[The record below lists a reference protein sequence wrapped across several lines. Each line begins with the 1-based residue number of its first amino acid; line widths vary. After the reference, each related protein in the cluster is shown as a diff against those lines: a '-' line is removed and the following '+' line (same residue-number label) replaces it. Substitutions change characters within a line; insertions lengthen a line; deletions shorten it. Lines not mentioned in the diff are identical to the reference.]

1 MTPSPLDH
9 KIVDRTKI
17 RDGAVANRPIYMAL
31 AVTTDGRREIL
42 GLWAGD
48 GGEGAK
54 HWLHILTEIKNR
66 GVVDVL
72 MLVCDGLKGLPEAVE
87 TVWPRTIVQT
97 CVVHLLRNSFP
108 LCRPPGLGQ
117 DRQAPQ
123 ARLHGTG
130 RGGRSGPV
138 RGVRRGLGQKV
149 SGDRQTL
156 GERLGGVPP
165 FLRFDT
171 EIRRIVCTTNAI
183 ESVNARIRRAVKAR
197 GHFPNEQAA
206 LKCVYVAIMS
216 LDPTGKGQARW
227 TMRWK
232 TALNAF
238 DITFD
243 GRLSVAR
250 Q

>member
-1 MTPSPLDH
+1 
-9 KIVDRTKI
+9 
-17 RDGAVANRPIYMAL
+17 MAL
-31 AVTTDGRREIL
+31 AVTTEGRREIL

-48 GGEGAK
+48 CGEGAK
-54 HWLHILTEIKNR
+54 HWLHILTEIKNC
-66 GVVDVL
+66 GVNDVL

-97 CVVHLLRNSFP
+97 CVVHLLRNSF
-108 LCRPPGLGQ
+108 RYAARQ
-117 DRQAPQ
+117 DWDKIAKLLKPVYTAPTEE
-123 ARLHGTG
+123 AALERFAEFADAWG
-130 RGGRSGPV
+130 RKYPAIV
-138 RGVRRGLGQKV
+138 KLWENAWEEF
-149 SGDRQTL
+149 T
-156 GERLGGVPP
+156 P

-171 EIRRIVCTTNAI
+171 EVRRIVCTTNAI

-206 LKCVYVAIMS
+206 LKCVYMAIMS

-243 GRLSVAR
+243 GRLSAAR